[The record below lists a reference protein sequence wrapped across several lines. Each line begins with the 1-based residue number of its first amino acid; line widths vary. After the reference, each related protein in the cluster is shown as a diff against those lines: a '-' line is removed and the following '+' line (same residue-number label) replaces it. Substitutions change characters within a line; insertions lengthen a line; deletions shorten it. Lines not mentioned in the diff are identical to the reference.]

1 MKIRTSSTR
10 TGTCRLSAVRLSS
23 APRLGARRAPEGA
36 EMRHLLRGPATTG
49 TNNPGVVQVHADH
62 AVVGQVQLAPVPPR
76 TAPAKVP
83 TLTAPQTTRFFSD
96 LNAALKK
103 MLGVDV
109 RLALAD
115 FSVLGAS
122 AFAAFLK
129 RTPDTSSDYL
139 AAVQLAQ
146 EICAAKAPAEFAALC
161 GTDQQCIGKVRRIQ
175 ADPRLCLRGQPT
187 EELVLQSI
195 GTRGVTPAAG
205 GPSVVIEESTR
216 NDMLRNVVHEGVHRM
231 RGAVWKARSVIG
243 AGYTHSRERPPV
255 RLAHIDKPLDEG
267 TTQIITLLA
276 IGELQAPRG
285 SWFSKSYAPTTY
297 VDEMKKVWKMLADHG
312 HSVDTSFLIRA
323 YTAASDATGVED
335 LQLWQ

>member
-1 MKIRTSSTR
+1 MKIRAYSTR
-10 TGTCRLSAVRLSS
+10 MGIYRQSAARLSS
-23 APRLGARRAPEGA
+23 APRLGVRRAPKGA
-36 EMRHLLRGPATTG
+36 ELRHILWGPETTG
-49 TNNPGVVQVHADH
+49 TNDPGVVQVQADH
-62 AVVGQVQLAPVPPR
+62 AVAGRVQLAPAPPR
-76 TAPAKVP
+76 TTPAKVP

-103 MLGVDV
+103 VLGVDV

-115 FSVLGAS
+115 FSILGAS
-122 AFAAFLK
+122 AFAAFLN

-139 AAVQLAQ
+139 AAVQLAK
-146 EICAAKAPAEFAALC
+146 EMCAAKTPAEFAALC
-161 GTDQQCIGKVRRIQ
+161 GTDQQCISKIRQIQ
-175 ADPRLCLRGQPT
+175 ANPRLCLRGQPT
-187 EELVLQSI
+187 DELVLQPI

-205 GPSVVIEESTR
+205 GPSVVIEEPAR
-216 NDMLRNVVHEGVHRM
+216 NDILRNLVHEGVHRM

-243 AGYTHSRERPPV
+243 AGYTHSRIRPPV
-255 RLAHIDKPLDEG
+255 RLAHIGHDLDEG

-285 SWFSKSYAPTTY
+285 SWFSKGYVPTAY

-312 HSVDTSFLIRA
+312 HPVGSSFLIRA
-323 YTAASDATGVED
+323 YTAATDFTGVED